1 MMCTETS
8 CGGTVLADGYC
19 DTCGLAAPNP
29 AEAPAEATAPALSSD
44 HGHTESASAVPAAG
58 RSGGVDLALV
68 GNVCSESGCGG
79 TILGDGYC
87 NTCGLVAS
95 APVAAAAAGAFLSP
109 SSTSLPGTPATA
121 VTIAAP
127 SAPQLSSKVS
137 TAVESSEAR
146 RNAATRRSSTEGMG
160 LGLGLVTV
168 PPTPEGDP
176 SLALMSAEKIQAV
189 IDEVPEDERFCRNCD
204 NPVGRGR
211 DSQPGRSTGFC
222 GTCRT
227 PFDFLSNAP
236 ALKPGDLVSNQYE
249 ILGPMAHGG
258 MGWIYLG
265 KDKAVSDRWV
275 VLKGLLN
282 EDDPDAIASAVAER
296 QFLARIEHGNIV
308 NIYNFVT
315 WGGAGYIVME
325 FVGGASLN
333 SKLKTLRK
341 ETGNVHARMPLTDAI
356 AYMIGVL
363 PAIGYLHDQGLVY
376 NDLKPANVMATATGV
391 KLIDVGGVM
400 QRDDDDAAIFGTQG
414 FQAPEVAA
422 AGPSVPSDLYT
433 VGRTLAVLALPFS
446 FHQGPYLHAIPP
458 ATEQPILAHYES
470 FHRFLLKSTAP
481 HPDDRFQTAEQM
493 RSQLVGVLREIVA
506 TTTGSPRPT
515 PSSLFGGDQLTEL
528 LVDDNRAAD
537 DPDWRSLPRPR
548 VHATDPA
555 ASFLMGLADDDPE
568 QAHMQLSQAVNE
580 QQVPWTHETAFVSA
594 MTAVEANR
602 DPGPVLQSLASVDP
616 WDWRIRWIEG
626 LQAIVQNRPDQGAEK
641 FSQVW
646 TQVPGEV
653 APKLA
658 VALASEMAGE
668 YQRAGS
674 LYQSVMG
681 TDPTYVTA
689 AFGLAR
695 CRAADKDRPGAV
707 AAYQSVPASSA
718 GYFDARIAAAR
729 AYVQPFDDADPSKDD
744 VIAAV
749 RVLEDVQLD
758 TIERAEITV
767 QILDQALAGIVAGTI
782 PSDESIKL
790 FNEPITNSGIR
801 RQLERTYRELG
812 RLATDR
818 DERIRLI
825 DKANAVR
832 AKSVV

>member
-1 MMCTETS
+1 M
-8 CGGTVLADGYC
+8 
-19 DTCGLAAPNP
+19 
-29 AEAPAEATAPALSSD
+29 
-44 HGHTESASAVPAAG
+44 
-58 RSGGVDLALV
+58 
-68 GNVCSESGCGG
+68 
-79 TILGDGYC
+79 
-87 NTCGLVAS
+87 
-95 APVAAAAAGAFLSP
+95 
-109 SSTSLPGTPATA
+109 
-121 VTIAAP
+121 
-127 SAPQLSSKVS
+127 
-137 TAVESSEAR
+137 
-146 RNAATRRSSTEGMG
+146 
-160 LGLGLVTV
+160 
-168 PPTPEGDP
+168 
-176 SLALMSAEKIQAV
+176 
-189 IDEVPEDERFCRNCD
+189 
-204 NPVGRGR
+204 
-211 DSQPGRSTGFC
+211 
-222 GTCRT
+222 
-227 PFDFLSNAP
+227 
-236 ALKPGDLVSNQYE
+236 
-249 ILGPMAHGG
+249 
-258 MGWIYLG
+258 
-265 KDKAVSDRWV
+265 
-275 VLKGLLN
+275 
-282 EDDPDAIASAVAER
+282 
-296 QFLARIEHGNIV
+296 
-308 NIYNFVT
+308 
-315 WGGAGYIVME
+315 
-325 FVGGASLN
+325 
-333 SKLKTLRK
+333 
-341 ETGNVHARMPLTDAI
+341 
-356 AYMIGVL
+356 
-363 PAIGYLHDQGLVY
+363 
-376 NDLKPANVMATATGV
+376 
-391 KLIDVGGVM
+391 
-400 QRDDDDAAIFGTQG
+400 
-414 FQAPEVAA
+414 
-422 AGPSVPSDLYT
+422 
-433 VGRTLAVLALPFS
+433 
-446 FHQGPYLHAIPP
+446 
-458 ATEQPILAHYES
+458 
-470 FHRFLLKSTAP
+470 KSTAP

-718 GYFDARIAAAR
+718 GFFDARIAAAR
-729 AYVQPFDDADPSKDD
+729 AYVQPFDDSDPSQDD

-767 QILDQALAGIVAGTI
+767 QILDQALAGMVAGTI

-790 FNEPITNSGIR
+790 FDEPMTNSGIR

-812 RLATDR
+812 RLATNR

>member
-19 DTCGLAAPNP
+19 DTCGLATPNR
-29 AEAPAEATAPALSSD
+29 AQATVSVSSPD
-44 HGHTESASAVPAAG
+44 HGHTESASPVPAAG

-68 GNVCSESGCGG
+68 GNVCSESSCGG

-87 NTCGLVAS
+87 NSCGLVAS
-95 APVAAAAAGAFLSP
+95 TPVAAAAAGAFLSP
-109 SSTSLPGTPATA
+109 SSTSLPGTPPTA

-127 SAPQLSSKVS
+127 SAPQLSSRVS
-137 TAVESSEAR
+137 TAVASSEAR
-146 RNAATRRSSTEGMG
+146 RSAATRRSSTEGMG

-211 DSQPGRSTGFC
+211 DGHPGRGTGFC

-236 ALKPGDLVSNQYE
+236 ALKTGDLVANQYE

-790 FNEPITNSGIR
+790 FDEPMTNSGIR

-812 RLATDR
+812 RLAANR

>member
-1 MMCTETS
+1 MTNNSMPACTQAG
-8 CGGTVLADGYC
+8 CGGVILADGYC
-19 DTCGLAAPNP
+19 NTCGSAA
-29 AEAPAEATAPALSSD
+29 AASS
-44 HGHTESASAVPAAG
+44 PAATG
-58 RSGGVDLALV
+58 HVHTGAQSRGVDLTLV
-68 GNVCSESGCGG
+68 GNVCTQAGCGG

-87 NTCGLVAS
+87 NTCGIA
-95 APVAAAAAGAFLSP
+95 ATRPAAAAGANLPP
-109 SSTSLPGTPATA
+109 SSTSLPSAPPTA

-137 TAVESSEAR
+137 GAVASSEAR
-146 RNAATRRSSTEGMG
+146 RTAATRRSSTEGIGLGMG
-160 LGLGLVTV
+160 LVSV
-168 PPTPEGDP
+168 APTAEGDP
-176 SLALMSAEKIQAV
+176 SQALMSVEKIQAV
-189 IDEVPEDERFCRNCD
+189 IDEVPEEERFCRNCD

-211 DSQPGRSTGFC
+211 DGQPGRGQGFC

-236 ALKPGDLVSNQYE
+236 ALKNGDLVGNQYE
-249 ILGPMAHGG
+249 ILGPLAHGG

-282 EDDPDAIASAVAER
+282 ADDADAIASAVAER
-296 QFLARIEHGNIV
+296 QFLAQIEHGNIV

-333 SKLKTLRK
+333 AKLKSLRK
-341 ETGNVHARMPLTDAI
+341 ETANVHARMPLTDAI
-356 AYMIGVL
+356 AYMIGIL
-363 PAIGYLHDQGLVY
+363 PALGYLHDQGLVY
-376 NDLKPANVMATATGV
+376 NDLKPANVMATANDV

-400 QRDDDDAAIFGTQG
+400 RRDDDDAAIFGTQG

-446 FHQGPYLHAIPP
+446 FHQGDYLHVIPP
-458 ATEQPILAHYES
+458 ATDQPILAHYES

-481 HPDDRFQTAEQM
+481 HPDDRFQTAEEM

-506 TTTGSPRPT
+506 ITSGTPRPT
-515 PSSLFGGDQLTEL
+515 PSSLFGGDRLTEL

-537 DPDWRSLPRPR
+537 EPNWRSLPRPK
-548 VHATDPA
+548 VNPTDTA
-555 ASFLMGLADDDPE
+555 ASFLLGLPNDDPE
-568 QAHMQLSQAVNE
+568 QAHLQLSQAITAK
-580 QQVPWTHETAFVSA
+580 QVPWTHETAFVSA
-594 MTAVEANR
+594 ATAVEANR
-602 DPGPVLQSLASVDP
+602 DPAPVLQSLASVDP
-616 WDWRIRWIEG
+616 WDWRIRWVEG
-626 LQAIVQNRPDQGAEK
+626 LQAIVQKRPDQAAEK

-646 TQVPGEV
+646 TQIPGEV

-658 VALASEMAGE
+658 VALTAEMAGE
-668 YQRAGS
+668 YSRAAS
-674 LYQSVMG
+674 LYQSIMT

-695 CRAADKDRPGAV
+695 CRAANNDRPGAV
-707 AAYQSVPASSA
+707 AAYRSVPATSA

-729 AYVQPFDDADPSKDD
+729 AYVQPLDGANPSKDD
-744 VIAAV
+744 VVAAV

-767 QILDQALAGIVAGTI
+767 QILDQALVGLSSGAI
-782 PSDESIKL
+782 PQDETVTL
-790 FNEPITNSGIR
+790 FDEPMTDTGVR

-812 RLATDR
+812 RLATNR

>member
-1 MMCTETS
+1 
-8 CGGTVLADGYC
+8 
-19 DTCGLAAPNP
+19 
-29 AEAPAEATAPALSSD
+29 
-44 HGHTESASAVPAAG
+44 
-58 RSGGVDLALV
+58 
-68 GNVCSESGCGG
+68 
-79 TILGDGYC
+79 
-87 NTCGLVAS
+87 
-95 APVAAAAAGAFLSP
+95 
-109 SSTSLPGTPATA
+109 
-121 VTIAAP
+121 
-127 SAPQLSSKVS
+127 
-137 TAVESSEAR
+137 
-146 RNAATRRSSTEGMG
+146 
-160 LGLGLVTV
+160 
-168 PPTPEGDP
+168 
-176 SLALMSAEKIQAV
+176 
-189 IDEVPEDERFCRNCD
+189 
-204 NPVGRGR
+204 
-211 DSQPGRSTGFC
+211 
-222 GTCRT
+222 
-227 PFDFLSNAP
+227 
-236 ALKPGDLVSNQYE
+236 
-249 ILGPMAHGG
+249 AHGG

-341 ETGNVHARMPLTDAI
+341 ETGNLHARMPLTDAI

-376 NDLKPANVMATATGV
+376 NDLKPANIMATATGV

-400 QRDDDDAAIFGTQG
+400 QQDDDDAAIFGTQG

-718 GYFDARIAAAR
+718 GFFDARIAAAR
-729 AYVQPFDDADPSKDD
+729 AYVQPFDDSDPSQDD

-767 QILDQALAGIVAGTI
+767 QILDQALAGMVAGTI

-790 FNEPITNSGIR
+790 FDEPMTNSGIR

-812 RLATDR
+812 RLATNR